1 MSGTVVNTHSVAKSM
16 EKAGFFVIE
25 SAVSAS
31 TLWGIKEGK
40 LTLVDI
46 VGEKKVIALP
56 IGKRNIDKLCEE
68 LRQIKNVY
76 GDKLK

>member
-1 MSGTVVNTHSVAKSM
+1 MLIQWR
-16 EKAGFFVIE
+16 KAWKRQA
-25 SAVSAS
+25 SLSLKAVSAS

-68 LRQIKNVY
+68 LSQIKDVY

>member
-1 MSGTVVNTHSVAKSM
+1 MSGTVNAHSVAKSM

-40 LTLVDI
+40 LTLS
-46 VGEKKVIALP
+46 KKASSLWWILWA
-56 IGKRNIDKLCEE
+56 KRRSL
-68 LRQIKNVY
+68 LFP
-76 GDKLK
+76 

>member
-1 MSGTVVNTHSVAKSM
+1 MLIQWR
-16 EKAGFFVIE
+16 KAWRKQ
-25 SAVSAS
+25 AS
-31 TLWGIKEGK
+31 LLLKAPYRLPRCGGIKEGK

>member
-1 MSGTVVNTHSVAKSM
+1 MSGTVVNAHSVAKSM

-31 TLWGIKEGK
+31 TLWG
-40 LTLVDI
+40 I